1 MTDKIFVNTEKAID
15 EFYRILDYYME
26 ETKSVLS
33 EDDMKVI
40 LQSYFEETYELL
52 KKADIYIET
61 KRTLKCRMLDEVKVL
76 NQLGHCTINKQA

>member
-26 ETKSVLS
+26 ETKSVSS
-33 EDDMKVI
+33 EGDIKVI

-52 KKADIYIET
+52 KKLTFILRQR
-61 KRTLKCRMLDEVKVL
+61 KRL
-76 NQLGHCTINKQA
+76 NVEWWTN